1 MARPNQTHDRLDA
14 LLDGRP
20 GEVPDDLAPLLAAAA
35 ALRGQLVE
43 FELDPEVVNR
53 HLEQAL
59 DRPATVVPL
68 PVRDEGRSGGLR
80 RQLVAVGLAAALVL
94 VPATAASAAS
104 SSALP
109 GQPLYPVKIAF
120 EQFRLA
126 AVQWSA
132 TAEAHERTRLAA
144 IRLKELDKLIQLR
157 MVRQIPHA
165 IRALDKAVKAAR
177 VAVLEA
183 VAEEGRDDPELVA
196 AADRL
201 DAVQREGKGKLNELS
216 TITNQ
221 LPLLPDTRA
230 AIALAVDRSQVKQ
243 GLPPVLLLTPP
254 ASPAASSTT
263 APPDAGGGGSPG
275 GGPATTEAALP
286 PSTQP
291 EPPPPPTTAPP
302 PPSTQPTTT
311 ETTPPTEPPTT
322 AGSQGNSDGAGN
334 GVGSEGTPPSSG
346 P

>member
-35 ALRGQLVE
+35 ALRGRLVE

-68 PVRDEGRSGGLR
+68 PVRDEGRGGGLR

-165 IRALDKAVKAAR
+165 IRALDQAVVAAHAAVEKAI
-177 VAVLEA
+177 
-183 VAEEGRDDPELVA
+183 AEEGAEPELVA
-196 AADRL
+196 AASKLEAVKDAKSDELVALRKIVSQL
-201 DAVQREGKGKLNELS
+201 PPANQAAIKLAVQ
-216 TITNQ
+216 Q
-221 LPLLPDTRA
+221 
-230 AIALAVDRSQVKQ
+230 SQVITAS
-243 GLPPVLLLTPP
+243 LPPVLAP
-254 ASPAASSTT
+254 APATTAASNTT
-263 APPDAGGGGSPG
+263 APSNPGSGGTPSS
-275 GGPATTEAALP
+275 GPAVSPTSVATTQPEQPQPSASTTTEAP
-286 PSTQP
+286 GS
-291 EPPPPPTTAPP
+291 
-302 PPSTQPTTT
+302 TTT
-311 ETTPPTEPPTT
+311 TSPPTEPPTT